1 MSGLRK
7 VTYTDTEGRLKV
19 SMLPDKALDIEAP
32 NGVPVGPPNLGELGL
47 PKEIEVRLNN
57 ELFARGIITAQDAVK
72 RRPEVLGALMAALKV
87 DAGHIVDVYIGR
99 NK

>member
-7 VTYTDTEGRLKV
+7 VAYTDTEGRLKV
-19 SMLPDKALDIEAP
+19 SLLPDKALDIEAP
-32 NGVPVGPPNLGELGL
+32 NGVPVGPPSLEELNL

-57 ELFARGIITAQDAVK
+57 ELYNRGIITAQDAVK
-72 RRPEVLGALMAALKV
+72 RRPDVLGALMAALKV
-87 DAGHIVDVYIGR
+87 DAGQIVDVYIGR